1 MQYTPNLKLP
11 QYEDNDVT
19 SYLTT
24 YNETMGLI
32 DTAVAKN
39 STDIAKNTTDLSGLE
54 SQVTTLQDEVTTNT
68 ADISALET
76 TVSGHASRLNGI
88 DQSITA
94 LQTTD
99 ASLQTQIDSTADV
112 AGQVYGGILTAN
124 ETTLAIPI
132 GEFDEN
138 TLVDVYTSIYGVNPL
153 TIELRGA
160 TGGQPNVC
168 VTTWDTQAS
177 DMKVT
182 VVTRKGVEL

>member
-1 MQYTPNLKLP
+1 MQYTPNLQLP
-11 QYEDNDVT
+11 MYEDNDVT

-24 YNETMGLI
+24 YNNTMELI
-32 DTAVAKN
+32 DAAVHKN
-39 STDIAKNTTDLSGLE
+39 TTDIIKNTTDLSGLE
-54 SQVTTLQDEVTTNT
+54 NQVTTLQDEVTTNT
-68 ADISALET
+68 ADVSQLQT
-76 TVSGHASRLNGI
+76 DVSGHASRLNGI

-94 LQTTD
+94 LQAKD
-99 ASLQTQIDSTADV
+99 AELQTQIDSTADV
-112 AGQVYGGILTAN
+112 AGQEFGGILTAN
-124 ETTLAIPI
+124 ETTLAITI
-132 GEFDEN
+132 GTFDDN

-153 TIELRGA
+153 TIELREA